1 MNFYDLIKGHRSVR
15 HFSGRPVAKE
25 KIDRVIQAGLCVPL
39 GADKAPLKLIVV
51 YERETKQKIRLEAEK
66 IERAFKRGAGGNN
79 DSHSSKSSICKSNW
93 KMPFLEEAPCLII
106 VCGQSGQP
114 YQAASTWLALGNMM
128 LKANEEGLG
137 SLCYSPTLNT
147 FLRKIL
153 NIHPQFIPVAIM
165 PLGYC
170 AEGLFPRMPPEEEK
184 VFKNILNGRFK
195 WR

>member
-1 MNFYDLIKGHRSVR
+1 MNFFDLIKGHRSVR

-25 KIDRVIQAGLCVPL
+25 KIDKVVQAGLCVPV

-51 YERETKQKIRLEAEK
+51 SKHETKQKIRLEAEK

-79 DSHSSKSSICKSNW
+79 DLHSSKSSIYELSW
-93 KMPFLEEAPCLII
+93 KMPFLEEAPCLIV

-128 LKANEEGLG
+128 LKANKEGLG

-153 NIHPQFIPVAIM
+153 NIHPQFVPVAIV

-184 VFKNILNGRFK
+184 VFKNLLGGRFR